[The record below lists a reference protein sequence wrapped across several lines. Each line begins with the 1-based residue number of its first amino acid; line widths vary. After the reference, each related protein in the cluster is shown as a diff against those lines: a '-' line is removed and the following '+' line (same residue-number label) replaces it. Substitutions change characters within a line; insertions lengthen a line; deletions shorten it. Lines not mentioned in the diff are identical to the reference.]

1 MPRGGTLLDRL
12 IMLAVLVLF
21 VGVLLA
27 LVLTHNANP
36 ATLALFSSPAVVALV
51 GVVIS
56 ARQGV
61 IGEGVKL
68 AVHQTNSLISGPLAE
83 IKATGEANAA
93 KLDALP
99 QAPATIPLARRG
111 A

>member
-1 MPRGGTLLDRL
+1 MRTNGTLLDRL

-21 VGVLLA
+21 VGVLMV
-27 LVLTHNANP
+27 LVLTHNSDP

-56 ARQGV
+56 ARQGSIAADV
-61 IGEGVKL
+61 RTT
-68 AVHQTNSLISGPLAE
+68 VHQTNGLLSGPLVA
-83 IKATGEANAA
+83 IQATAEANGA

-99 QAPATIPLARRG
+99 GATSGAPG
-111 A
+111 SSSNN